1 MLECGIMDSATLL
14 VTNRIPEL
22 RRMSQWLR
30 DRCSAAGVP
39 EELIQRLDLCANEA
53 LANIM
58 SYAYSDDAA
67 HDIALTLDTATDHVR
82 LSIRDDGQPFN
93 PLGLPGHT
101 MPASLADASVGGLG
115 VHLIRNMMSSCA
127 YERRGTHNIL
137 TLDASAETPSTQA

>member
-1 MLECGIMDSATLL
+1 MLECGIMDSATLV

-30 DRCSAAGVP
+30 ERCCLAGVS
-39 EELIQRLDLCANEA
+39 EELIQRLELCANEA
-53 LANIM
+53 LANII

-67 HDIALTLDTATDHVR
+67 HDITLTLDTAMDHVR
-82 LSIRDDGQPFN
+82 LGIRDDGKPFN
-93 PLGLPGHT
+93 PLGMPGHT

-115 VHLIRNMMSSCA
+115 VHLIRSMMTSCG

-137 TLDASAETPSTQA
+137 TLEASAETPSTHA